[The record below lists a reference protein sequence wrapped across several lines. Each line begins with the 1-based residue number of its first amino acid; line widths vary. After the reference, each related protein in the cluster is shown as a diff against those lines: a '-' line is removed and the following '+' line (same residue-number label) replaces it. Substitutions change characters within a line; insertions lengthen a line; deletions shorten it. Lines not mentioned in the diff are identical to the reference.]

1 MKEAKISKSK
11 KQRESYDSISTE
23 VRRMLIK
30 LTIEDMVSIRHAC
43 NILDI
48 KYSTGKTLV
57 QLYRKTGRCD

>member
-1 MKEAKISKSK
+1 MKDIKIFRSI

-30 LTIEDMVSIRHAC
+30 LTVEDGESIRHAC
-43 NILDI
+43 NVLDI

-57 QLYRKTGRCD
+57 

>member
-1 MKEAKISKSK
+1 MKDVKISRGK
-11 KQRESYDSISTE
+11 KPRESYDSISTE

-30 LTIEDMVSIRHAC
+30 LTVEDQVSIRHAC

-57 QLYRKTGRCD
+57 